1 MFSFHSKNLERLTGD
16 LDIKKTEI
24 QELKS
29 KNDKISKE
37 KEKFVFIEK
46 NKIIQKIKDTKILDM
61 KRRETERNYIKL
73 ILGLDIIYK
82 YQFSY

>member
-1 MFSFHSKNLERLTGD
+1 LFSFHSKNLERLTGD